1 MKLKRAQAEDGRKAL
16 AMAVARLE
24 EELLHR
30 NSALQLAAEQVWR
43 ERVGQGRRDA
53 SGWITTDES
62 DLI

>member
-1 MKLKRAQAEDGRKAL
+1 
-16 AMAVARLE
+16 MAVARLE

-53 SGWITTDES
+53 SGWITTGES